1 VSDERRVQKFDRRE
15 LGSDRRDTRR
25 VDVESS
31 PRREKPER
39 RHP

>member
-1 VSDERRVQKFDRRE
+1 MQKVDWRE
-15 LGSDRRDTRR
+15 LDGDRRDTRR

-39 RHP
+39 RYS